1 MTNSEKELARELKP
15 EPTMWFAI
23 GIFLLVV
30 AGSLVY
36 EYGFHGEPLSSIFAG
51 RPGSCAVL
59 KEKYCGQGGTV
70 DYPAGQT
77 SIGFNLPK
85 GTYVYAPFSGLF
97 IATGTAESDPSLN
110 TNGEIILLPFGD
122 NKGEVFHFTAE
133 FKPLVA
139 SRSGVQAGQP
149 IASIGGNVIDQAS
162 NSNFLLEF
170 YELSMQGKLSS
181 STSIMEQYFN
191 KTK

>member
-1 MTNSEKELARELKP
+1 MTDAEKELARKLKP

-23 GIFLLVV
+23 GIFLLIVV
-30 AGSLVY
+30 GSLVY
-36 EYGFHGEPLSSIFAG
+36 EYGLHGKPLSAIFAG

-59 KEKYCGQGGTV
+59 RENYCGGWKSV

-77 SIGFNLPK
+77 SLGFNLPK

-97 IATGTAESDPSLN
+97 IATGTAESNPALN
-110 TNGEIILLPFGD
+110 TNGEIILMPFGD
-122 NKGEVFHFTAE
+122 NKGEVFHFAAE

-139 SRSGVQAGQP
+139 SRSNVQAGQP
-149 IASIGGNVIDQAS
+149 IASIGGGVIDQTS
-162 NSNFLLEF
+162 NSNFLLAF
-170 YELSMQGKLSS
+170 YELSMQGQLSS
-181 STSIMEQYFN
+181 STSITEQYFN